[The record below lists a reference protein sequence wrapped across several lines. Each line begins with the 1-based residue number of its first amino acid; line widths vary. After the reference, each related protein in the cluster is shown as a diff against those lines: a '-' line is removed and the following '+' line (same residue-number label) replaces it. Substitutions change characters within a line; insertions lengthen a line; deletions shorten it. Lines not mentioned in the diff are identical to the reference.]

1 MNLDFDI
8 DWTLAD
14 AIMVTTQEYN
24 ELWEDL
30 RSEKK
35 REALFD
41 KGSMFTD
48 SLFTVNTYCRDKLT
62 QYRESLVYR
71 FPSETQQALLDELYD
86 DYRENYAK
94 TVFTKAISSFSD
106 FIQFL
111 LE

>member
-1 MNLDFDI
+1 MNLNFDI

-14 AIMVTTQEYN
+14 AIMVTTKEYN
-24 ELWEDL
+24 ELYDDL
-30 RSEKK
+30 RSKKK

-48 SLFTVNTYCRDKLT
+48 SLLTVNTYCRDKLI

-86 DYRENYAK
+86 DYRENYTK
-94 TVFTKAISSFSD
+94 TVFAKAISSFSN
-106 FIQFL
+106 FLKFL